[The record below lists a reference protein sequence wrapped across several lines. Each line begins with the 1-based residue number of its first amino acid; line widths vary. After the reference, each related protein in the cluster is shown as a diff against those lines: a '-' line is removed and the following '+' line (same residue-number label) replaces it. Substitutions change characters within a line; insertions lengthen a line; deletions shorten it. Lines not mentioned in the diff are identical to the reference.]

1 MRISKRRKYKSIG
14 KGADKDVHIFKEI
27 DVLNYVPIEYR
38 YTQKWTD
45 FNNMAENYFRK
56 VVAKTNIDELD
67 HDMFDALIDAEMED
81 MMTSA
86 KEQYTHHI
94 RTIYSNRGIV
104 NGQIERARK
113 KLESLEADNARYD
126 DDIAK
131 YTKLK
136 DEHNVM

>member
-14 KGADKDVHIFKEI
+14 KGAERDVHIFKEI
-27 DVLNYVPIEYR
+27 DICNYAPIEYR
-38 YTQKWTD
+38 YTRKWTD
-45 FNNMAENYFRK
+45 FNNIAESYFRK
-56 VVAKTNIDELD
+56 IVAKTNIDELD

-81 MMTSA
+81 MLTSA
-86 KEQYTHHI
+86 KEQYTHHT

-104 NGQIERARK
+104 NGQIERAKK

-126 DDIAK
+126 DEIEK
-131 YTKLK
+131 YIKLA